1 MDKSL
6 ELLKK
11 LTDLNGISGMEHA
24 VRDALKEEFQKLDAK
39 IEYDNIGS
47 IIGSISG
54 DENGPKIAI
63 AGHMDEIGF
72 MVTKI
77 TDDGFINFHTI
88 GGWWSQ
94 VMLAQQYDITT
105 SSGKVYRAVMG
116 SKPPHLLTPDERV
129 KATNIET
136 MYLDLGVKSKEEVL
150 NLGIKLGDMVTP
162 AIEFQVM
169 ANEDFLLAKAIDDR
183 FGCGVML
190 EVLNNVKAEKS
201 PNTVYA
207 VGTVQEEVG
216 CRGAKTTANLVKPDI
231 VFALDVTI
239 ATDTPG
245 MSKTCKMGDGPVI
258 LLFDS
263 GTLGHKELRNFVLN
277 VADELKIPYQ
287 IDGLT
292 RGGTDASA
300 MHVANTG
307 APAMSIGLA
316 SRYIHSHTS
325 MISKSDY
332 ENTIKLITEVVKR
345 LDTKTVQEI
354 ILK

>member
-169 ANEDFLLAKAIDDR
+169 ANEDFLLAKAFDDR

-300 MHVANTG
+300 MHVANAG

-345 LDTKTVQEI
+345 LDTKAVQEI